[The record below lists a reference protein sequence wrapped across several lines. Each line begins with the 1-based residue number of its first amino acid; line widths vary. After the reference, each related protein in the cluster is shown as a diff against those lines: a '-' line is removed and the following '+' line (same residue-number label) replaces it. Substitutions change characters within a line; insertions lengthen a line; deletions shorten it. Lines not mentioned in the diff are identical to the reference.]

1 MDTLNYNDSPAKSAI
16 VQKKTGIDNA
26 LQIAVTQ
33 SIETNSNLPKLSP
46 QNQATPKTQVNIPS
60 ASCEFEA

>member
-33 SIETNSNLPKLSP
+33 SIEKNSNLPKLSP
-46 QNQATPKTQVNIPS
+46 QNQATPMTQVNIPS

>member
-26 LQIAVTQ
+26 LQIAVT
-33 SIETNSNLPKLSP
+33 
-46 QNQATPKTQVNIPS
+46 
-60 ASCEFEA
+60 